1 MEVLVASHLYPSLL
15 SQTAGSFVHNQA
27 RFLSRLCH
35 LTCVAPT
42 PWFPVPGLGRWSA
55 HRQIPQ
61 REVMDGLEV
70 LRPRYLTLPR
80 RVLFSQVWRSYRR
93 ALERVSIAADVI
105 HAHCAYPDGLA
116 AVRHG
121 RAIGK
126 PVVIT
131 VHGHD
136 IKDLA
141 APASPW
147 RGLVAS
153 ALDGAAAVVAVS
165 GELGRLVQRLGVS
178 EAKIRLIPNGV
189 DCEMFRSG
197 GGRRPGEGGWRLLY
211 VGRFDVAKGIGVLL
225 EAAARLRQDGRDV
238 RVTCVGGN
246 ATTGTAQT
254 FRHQARDLGLE
265 HLVDFVDEV
274 PWREL
279 PGHMQQADVFVLP
292 SFSEGLPLVLLEA
305 MACGLPVVSTRCGG
319 PEEVVEDGIG
329 ELVAV
334 GDAADLE
341 RGVAAVL
348 DGYGGYDRAAIR
360 DRAEERYA
368 YPRVAERIKS
378 VYDEVTGGS

>member
-1 MEVLVASHLYPSLL
+1 VDVLIASHLYPSLL
-15 SQTAGSFVHNQA
+15 SQTAGSFVHNQV

-35 LTCVAPT
+35 LTCVSPT

-55 HRQIPQ
+55 HRRVPK
-61 REVMDGLEV
+61 REVMNGLEV

-93 ALERVSIAADVI
+93 ALERVSVAADVI

-141 APASPW
+141 ASASPW
-147 RGLVAS
+147 RELVAG
-153 ALDGAAAVVAVS
+153 ALEDAAAVIAVS
-165 GELGRLVQRLGVS
+165 GELGGLVRELGVP
-178 EAKIRLIPNGV
+178 EAKLRLIPNGV
-189 DCEMFRSG
+189 DCEMFRPG
-197 GGRRPGEGGWRLLY
+197 GERQSGEGGWRLLY
-211 VGRFDVAKGIGVLL
+211 VGRFDAAKGIGVLL
-225 EAAARLRQDGRDV
+225 EAAARLRRSGRDV

-246 ATTGTAQT
+246 ATTGTGQP
-254 FRHQARDLGLE
+254 FRDQARDLGLE
-265 HLVDFVDEV
+265 QLVDFVDEV
-274 PWREL
+274 PWGEL
-279 PGHMQQADVFVLP
+279 PGYMQQADVFVLP

-319 PEEVVEDGIG
+319 PQEVVEDAIG

-341 RGVAAVL
+341 RGIGAVL
-348 DGYGGYDRAAIR
+348 DGYGTYDRAAIR
-360 DRAEERYA
+360 DCARQRYA
-368 YPRVAERIKS
+368 YPRVAERIRA
-378 VYDEVTGGS
+378 VYDEVIGAS